1 MIVVDVFA
9 LDSLQVPLVEDDH
22 VVETL
27 TSNGGVVAP
36 LWLRAKSAYG
46 GCAFYLFIRAHRT

>member
-9 LDSLQVPLVEDDH
+9 QDSPQVPLVEDDH

-27 TSNGGVVAP
+27 TSNGSVHPFDQWILPRG
-36 LWLRAKSAYG
+36 SAV
-46 GCAFYLFIRAHRT
+46 R